1 MLIAF
6 MHARRLELFVLQTR
20 EHSVSTLHE
29 VNQDS
34 TSPCLMTL
42 PLPLRNDNLPTLDTC
57 PISPPTRPVSPP
69 LLDSR
74 VPRVLTPLSS
84 QSPSTPHYFIYSVLY
99 PLRIHS
105 LLFRLSP
112 PPPLPPFPLFSI
124 CAIPLSLASIY
135 MYLIYLLISVAFRSP
150 LRVFI

>member
-6 MHARRLELFVLQTR
+6 MHARRLEFFVLQTR

-42 PLPLRNDNLPTLDTC
+42 PLPLRNDNLPTLNTC

-69 LLDSR
+69 LLEYHGSNSSFLPVTLYSALLHLLCSLPSPHPFSTLSSVPSPPLFLFFLYFRFVRFLSR
-74 VPRVLTPLSS
+74 VD
-84 QSPSTPHYFIYSVLY
+84 
-99 PLRIHS
+99 IHV
-105 LLFRLSP
+105 FNI
-112 PPPLPPFPLFSI
+112 SI
-124 CAIPLSLASIY
+124 N
-135 MYLIYLLISVAFRSP
+135 
-150 LRVFI
+150 